1 MDVTEVTV
9 ICPECKNEVKYPDKG
24 YIPGEVLECPFCG
37 SEMEVLEVK
46 EDGTLVVEL
55 VEEEK

>member
-1 MDVTEVTV
+1 MEVTV
-9 ICPECKNEVKYPDKG
+9 ICPECKNEVKLEDKG
-24 YIPGEVLECPFCG
+24 YVVGDIVECYYCG